1 MIIKVSKV
9 FARFINETAKA
20 HDLKFRASVVE
31 FSDNLYNCFVG
42 PYWSSY
48 RDYNARTG
56 KFKAI
61 CVEYPPEYYAP
72 LFYLSTH
79 ELNRLCN
86 VNGVETADDLKA
98 LIVDE
103 FSI

>member
-1 MIIKVSKV
+1 MKIKVTKV
-9 FARFINETAKA
+9 FANFINETAKTNG
-20 HDLKFRASVVE
+20 LKFRASVVE
-31 FSDNLYNCFVG
+31 FSDNLYNYFVG

-48 RDYNARTG
+48 TDYNAKTG
-56 KFKAI
+56 KYKAI
-61 CVEYPPEYYAP
+61 CIEYPPEYYAP

>member
-9 FARFINETAKA
+9 FAYFINETAKA
-20 HDLKFRASVVE
+20 HGLKFRASVVE
-31 FSDNLYNCFVG
+31 IPARHYDYLVGRTFSAYT
-42 PYWSSY
+42 
-48 RDYNARTG
+48 DYNDITG
-56 KFKAI
+56 RFRAI
-61 CVEYPPEYYAP
+61 CIKYPPEYYASP
-72 LFYLSTH
+72 RYLSTH